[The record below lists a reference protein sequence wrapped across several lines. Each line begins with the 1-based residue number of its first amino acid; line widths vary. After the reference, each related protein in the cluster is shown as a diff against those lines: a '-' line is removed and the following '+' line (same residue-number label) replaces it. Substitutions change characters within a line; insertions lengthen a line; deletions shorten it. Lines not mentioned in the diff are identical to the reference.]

1 MKIKILSLILLVL
14 PIFGIAQSTVNET
27 VNSWRL
33 SVDET
38 HVIPKSVRSVSSK
51 EALIYLNKLRTGA
64 GETLLVENVI
74 LNTSALNHSNYLV
87 TNNISGHY
95 ETAGKTGFT
104 GVQPW
109 ERSAYA
115 GYLSSI
121 SENVSTGQTSI
132 EESIDGLYSA
142 IYHRFGFQ
150 AFDIDEIGIGVNFS
164 GTGAYTYNMGNKKL
178 NDACG
183 GTSFS
188 GSGRYYTGVCS
199 DTTFKLEE
207 SVYLNVQNANKASNP
222 SKVLW
227 PYANQI
233 NVSPVFFEESPDPLP
248 DYSVSGYPISLKFND
263 YFNKTVSLTSFQL
276 FDSAKNEIA
285 NTRLLKKDND
295 PNSKMTTHEFALFPL
310 TRLDWNSKYTA
321 KAVYSVD
328 GVTEISEWSF
338 TTKSIGYDYYKI
350 TTNSSDI
357 TIQANKTYALY
368 VVPSSK
374 IDVLTSYNTKGTF
387 LPKTAFIDSNTL
399 SVSTTD
405 AIGGKTTITLSNG
418 KTINITITS
427 TDTALPSQTLASN
440 SSSSTS
446 SSVTSTF
453 TQEQQSYINEL
464 VGSNPIK
471 WFFWMTN
478 SGRVFIADTR
488 KGESADTTTLWEHS
502 LTNFTWTPISGGSV
516 EKLFNTLS
524 ISSDG
529 RTITLGNPITT
540 TSSTKQDYINE
551 LTGANPIK
559 WFFWMTNSGRVFIA
573 DTRKGESADT
583 TTLWEHSLTNFTWT
597 PISGGSVEKIFDTLS
612 ISTDGRNITL
622 GASGN

>member
-1 MKIKILSLILLVL
+1 MKTKIVSLFLIL
-14 PIFGIAQSTVNET
+14 PIFAIAQSTIDET

-38 HVIPKSVRSVSSK
+38 HVIPKSIRSVNSK
-51 EALIYLNKLRTGA
+51 EALTYLNKLRTGA
-64 GETLLVENVI
+64 GQPSLLENEI
-74 LNTSALNHSNYLV
+74 LNTSALNHSNYLIS
-87 TNNISGHY
+87 NNTSGHY
-95 ETAGKTGFT
+95 ETADATGFT

-115 GYLSSI
+115 GYISSI

-150 AFDIDEIGIGVNFS
+150 DFDIDEIGIGVNLS
-164 GTGAYTYNMGNKKL
+164 STGAYTYNMGNKKL
-178 NDACG
+178 NDACS

-207 SVYLNVQNANKASNP
+207 SVYLNAQNANKAANP
-222 SKVLW
+222 DKVLW
-227 PYANQI
+227 PYANQTG
-233 NVSPVFFEESPDPLP
+233 VVPVFFEESPDPLP

-263 YFNKTVSLTSFQL
+263 YFNKTVSLISFQL
-276 FDSAKNEIA
+276 FDSAKNEIT

-295 PNSKMTTHEFALFPL
+295 PNNKMTTHEFALFPL
-310 TRLDWNSKYTA
+310 NRLDWNSKYTA

-328 GVTEISEWSF
+328 GVTQTSEWSF
-338 TTKSIGYDYYKI
+338 TTKSIGYDFYKI

-374 IDVLTSYNTKGTF
+374 TDVLTSYTTKGTF
-387 LPKTAFIDSNTL
+387 LPETAFIDSNTL

-405 AIGGKTTITLSNG
+405 SIGKKTTITLSNG
-418 KTINITITS
+418 KTINITIAE
-427 TDTALPSQTLASN
+427 TDTATPQTSTSVVPTN
-440 SSSSTS
+440 SSSSIT
-446 SSVTSTF
+446 TTTF
-453 TQEQQSYINEL
+453 TPTQQSYINEL
-464 VGSNPIK
+464 VGSNTIQ
-471 WFFWMTN
+471 WFFWRTN

-488 KGESADTTTLWEHS
+488 KGENADTTTLWEHS

-516 EKLFNTLS
+516 EKLFNTISL
-524 ISSDG
+524 SSDG
-529 RTITLGNPITT
+529 RTITLGDPITT
-540 TSSTKQDYINE
+540 TSSTQQDYINE
-551 LTGANPIK
+551 LIGANTIK
-559 WFFWMTNSGRVFIA
+559 WFFWRTNSGRVFIA
-573 DTRKGESADT
+573 DTRKGENADT

-597 PISGGSVEKIFDTLS
+597 PISGGSVEKLFNTISLS
-612 ISTDGRNITL
+612 SDGRTITL
-622 GASGN
+622 EASAN